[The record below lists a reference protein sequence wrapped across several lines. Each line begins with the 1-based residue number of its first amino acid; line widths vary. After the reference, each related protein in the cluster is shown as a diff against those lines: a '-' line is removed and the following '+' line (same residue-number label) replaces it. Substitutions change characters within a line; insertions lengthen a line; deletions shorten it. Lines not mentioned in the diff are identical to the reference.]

1 MDIPTISYYSESPSG
16 AIIEWNEVDGA
27 TIYMVAYGIS
37 GVYDSAF
44 TTDKLSVII
53 EGLEY
58 DMTYNF
64 KVRAYNSNGY
74 SLYSSVVYVTPLA
87 PVFSGFL
94 DIPDT
99 PQIVYPIEVGKNNI
113 TVRFSSS
120 VYTNSYRIYY
130 SEASGD
136 FENYLDSSA
145 NSLNI
150 TYLKEGTNYKMKVVA
165 YGIDGSSESETVYE
179 TTLSTPINQT
189 STGNTNSSTVVLTAE
204 TDSIYNFKQT
214 YDSTGRVWQF
224 RSAQER
230 MAYIQARAKNFTS
243 K

>member
-1 MDIPTISYYSESPSG
+1 MDTPIISYYSAAPLG
-16 AIIEWNEVDGA
+16 AIIEWNDINLA
-27 TIYMVAYGIS
+27 TGYMVSYGIS

-44 TTDKLSVII
+44 TTTDLSGLI

-58 DMTYNF
+58 GISYNF
-64 KVRAYNSNGY
+64 KVRAYNSGGY
-74 SLYSSVVYVTPLA
+74 SSYSSVVYVTPLGA
-87 PVFSGFL
+87 VVG
-94 DIPDT
+94 T

-113 TVRFSSS
+113 RVSGSSS
-120 VYTNSYRIYY
+120 AYANTYRVYY
-130 SEASGD
+130 SEASGG

-145 NSLNI
+145 NSFTI